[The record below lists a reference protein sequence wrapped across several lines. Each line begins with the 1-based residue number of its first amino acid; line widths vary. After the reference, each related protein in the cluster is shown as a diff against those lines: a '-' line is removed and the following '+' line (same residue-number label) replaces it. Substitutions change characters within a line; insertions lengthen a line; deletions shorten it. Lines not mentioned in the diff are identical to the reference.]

1 VCESSGTYSTDSTR
15 ISVVTDKFLR
25 KVHFF
30 NNYCTCALSLTA
42 EGSFSKNSMRMLVAS
57 TSPSFLSRAANDIK
71 NTEVNESGSASGS
84 VIGTG
89 TGVDKGGSW
98 IENVNDILLSMPLAT
113 LLSRMQDNSSGST
126 TKQGY
131 REESRSSGQENAMQV
146 VNEDDADIPDDSSD
160 VEISDNS
167 DDIKIGEQAFALAGG
182 MKRLEYRSSAVLKAI
197 RCTEVDSLKALKG
210 AGREKGG
217 SAGAGKTE
225 RYPVLSASVPKQA
238 QTPSA
243 TSLSGDAS
251 SSGTLN
257 NALAAM
263 EAVLKVLTANQ
274 AVSVLTDA
282 ISSSCS
288 SENVSAIFA
297 VVKSYTKILMSC
309 PVGTDTTTAS
319 VPLSIS
325 ILNAMAFSR
334 PKDPLTKRLWGLL
347 SSFDPSIVSEAI
359 NRIAPTALASV
370 PVTSYF
376 STHQTANSTA
386 APHLSITGQVAAR
399 LGISPSALCDG
410 LQSSLYLLC
419 CVLSHQLTATDD
431 EEFFE
436 LGGEKGDLPGTEQG
450 AVRKML
456 PMREIKLLI
465 PMLKIAL
472 YKLYWSHPSI
482 GMSDRE
488 TPSSPDPT
496 SSSALIGLQVCTSL
510 ICCKLVDN
518 FLQRVPVKT
527 YYEHFLTLC
536 TIHIFST
543 FAFSVIVIFPF
554 SYCVFNS
561 LLLPD
566 ADSRD
571 ETVQP
576 TIHKE

>member
-1 VCESSGTYSTDSTR
+1 VCESSGTYSTESTR
-15 ISVVTDKFLR
+15 VSVVTDKFLR

-57 TSPSFLSRAANDIK
+57 TSQSLLSRAANDSK
-71 NTEVNESGSASGS
+71 NTDVNEVGSASGS
-84 VIGTG
+84 VTGAGTG
-89 TGVDKGGSW
+89 MEKGGSW
-98 IENVNDILLSMPLAT
+98 IENVNDILLYVPLAT
-113 LLSRMQDNSSGST
+113 LLTRMQDNTSGRNT
-126 TKQGY
+126 RQGY
-131 REESRSSGQENAMQV
+131 RDDSQESRSSGQENAMQV
-146 VNEDDADIPDDSSD
+146 VNEDDADMPDDSSD
-160 VEISDNS
+160 LELS
-167 DDIKIGEQAFALAGG
+167 DDSDDNKIGEQAFALAGG
-182 MKRLEYRSSAVLKAI
+182 VKRLEYRLSAVLKSI
-197 RCTEVDSLKALKG
+197 RCTEVESLRALKG

-217 SAGAGKTE
+217 SAGAWKTE
-225 RYPVLSASVPKQA
+225 KCPVLSASAHKQA
-238 QTPSA
+238 QAPSA
-243 TSLSGDAS
+243 APLSGDAS

-288 SENVSAIFA
+288 SENISAIFA
-297 VVKSYTKILMSC
+297 VAKSYTKILMSC

-334 PKDPLTKRLWGLL
+334 PKDPLSKRLWGLL

-359 NRIAPTALASV
+359 NRTAPTALASA

-376 STHQTANSTA
+376 ATLQTANSTA

-410 LQSSLYLLC
+410 LQSILYLLC

-436 LGGEKGDLPGTEQG
+436 LGGEKGDIPGADQG

-456 PMREIKLLI
+456 PLREIKLLV
-465 PMLKIAL
+465 PVLKIAL

-488 TPSSPDPT
+488 TPSSQDPT
-496 SSSALIGLQVCTSL
+496 SSSALIGLQVCASW
-510 ICCKLVDN
+510 ICSKLVDY
-518 FLQRVPVKT
+518 FLQRVPTK
-527 YYEHFLTLC
+527 F
-536 TIHIFST
+536 IRHIFVP
-543 FAFSVIVIFPF
+543 FALLISAALSLSPSFSF
-554 SYCVFNS
+554 S
-561 LLLPD
+561 
-566 ADSRD
+566 
-571 ETVQP
+571 
-576 TIHKE
+576 